1 MYSECFGQSTSI
13 YKADERSA
21 LRQQMEIQLSELHPL
36 HGRTLYMSLRCNV
49 ASHSQQPHGFVM
61 HFGNRPRAVR
71 AFDPVEPGPPLPGLR
86 SRLFLS
92 LVKP

>member
-49 ASHSQQPHGFVM
+49 AILSSLTDLSCISGTGQELSELLIPL
-61 HFGNRPRAVR
+61 NRDHLCQAY
-71 AFDPVEPGPPLPGLR
+71 DPDY
-86 SRLFLS
+86 SFH
-92 LVKP
+92 

>member
-49 ASHSQQPHGFVM
+49 AILSSLTDLSCISGTGQELSE
-61 HFGNRPRAVR
+61 
-71 AFDPVEPGPPLPGLR
+71 FDPVEPGPPLPGLR